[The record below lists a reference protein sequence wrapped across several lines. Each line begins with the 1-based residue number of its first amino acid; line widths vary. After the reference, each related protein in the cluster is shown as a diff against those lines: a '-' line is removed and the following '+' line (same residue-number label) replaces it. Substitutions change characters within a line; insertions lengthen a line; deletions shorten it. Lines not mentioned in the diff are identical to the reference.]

1 MRSNAW
7 AVRKISKYM
16 ATAHTAFL
24 CAIQLS
30 DEHWPGRTQ
39 LDRGEYCDSTRI
51 DPAGED
57 VANRPAEIAA
67 PAPRF
72 LVFLVIYES
81 FPR

>member
-7 AVRKISKYM
+7 AVPRYQNIWPRSYC
-16 ATAHTAFL
+16 FSL
-24 CAIQLS
+24 CNPTF